1 MKQVLVRSTT
11 KILISG
17 LLVIIGIIQPL
28 SIFALENPTG
38 QTEMSPAQQDAGPRK
53 SGKRKSTNNTLTQVQ
68 FGRLFTSPQERALLD
83 LQRQQHGFSKP
94 TIITDIS
101 ADPADTNAA
110 SMSAQPQNYRL
121 SGILLRAD
129 GRQQVWING
138 KLQPVQKQR
147 GVSSNQKNSLPS
159 SATLRV
165 PVKQQDQSVQLKP
178 GQVWSPNNRKTTE
191 SYLLPVSRP
200 PEPVKKPID
209 KKEMPQEK
217 PAAQSSSESV
227 EKIEAAPESHKAAP

>member
-17 LLVIIGIIQPL
+17 LLVITGIIQPL
-28 SIFALENPTG
+28 SIFALENPAG
-38 QTEMSPAQQDAGPRK
+38 QTEILPAQQDAVQRK
-53 SGKRKSTNNTLTQVQ
+53 SGKRNSTNKTLTQVQ

-94 TIITDIS
+94 IITDIS

-110 SMSAQPQNYRL
+110 SMPAQPQTYRL

-165 PVKQQDQSVQLKP
+165 PVKQHDQSVQLKP

-200 PEPVKKPID
+200 PEPVKKTIE
-209 KKEMPQEK
+209 KKEAPQEK

-227 EKIEAAPESHKAAP
+227 EKIEAAPEAPKAAP